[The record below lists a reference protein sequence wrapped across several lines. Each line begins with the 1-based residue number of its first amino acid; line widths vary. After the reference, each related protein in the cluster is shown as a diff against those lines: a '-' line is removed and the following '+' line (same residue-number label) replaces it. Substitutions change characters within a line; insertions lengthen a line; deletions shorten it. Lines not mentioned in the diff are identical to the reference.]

1 MAVAAWSRSRAW
13 QAANSVNCIETSA
26 LLLALQWAHVQQ
38 GLPLLSLEKTCRLCV
53 QIAEC
58 AHHSV
63 CTSQCVHIA
72 VCAHRS
78 VQTLLVLPGTRCGSG

>member
-38 GLPLLSLEKTCRLCV
+38 GLPVLSLEKMCRLL
-53 QIAEC
+53 C
-58 AHHSV
+58 AHRSV
-63 CTSQCVHIA
+63 CTSQRVQIT
-72 VCAHRS
+72 VCAHCS